1 VLLREFREVTKL
13 EGTYID
19 ALPALL
25 NPRTQRLHTTFNQAA
40 AATGRLS
47 SNDPNLQNIPIR
59 RELGRDIRRLFIA
72 PPGSLLLS
80 ADYSQI
86 ELRLLAHL
94 SSDEAFVQAFKVGGD
109 IHRQTAALIFEVD
122 VASVTPEMRA
132 RAKTINF
139 ATIYGQG
146 PHALSQ
152 QLKITHAE
160 ARAFID
166 RYFERFTGVRRY
178 LDSSVEHAR
187 KHGYV
192 QTLFGRRRYVPEV
205 RERNFNI
212 RAFGER
218 VAANSPIQGSA
229 ADLIKIAM
237 VRLAAA
243 LREHGLESTMIL
255 QVHDEL
261 VFEAPEREVE
271 QLTVLVRGEMEGAAQ
286 LAVPL
291 IVDVGVGPNWLDTKK

>member
-1 VLLREFREVTKL
+1 
-13 EGTYID
+13 
-19 ALPALL
+19 
-25 NPRTQRLHTTFNQAA
+25 
-40 AATGRLS
+40 
-47 SNDPNLQNIPIR
+47 
-59 RELGRDIRRLFIA
+59 
-72 PPGSLLLS
+72 
-80 ADYSQI
+80 
-86 ELRLLAHL
+86 LLAHL
-94 SSDEAFVQAFKVGGD
+94 SSDEAFVQAFKAGGD

-122 VASVTPEMRA
+122 PSSVTPEMRA

-166 RYFERFTGVRRY
+166 RYFERFTGVRQY
-178 LDSSVEHAR
+178 LDSSVEFAR
-187 KHGYV
+187 THGYV
-192 QTLFGRRRYVPEV
+192 QTIFGRRRYVPEV

-218 VAANSPIQGSA
+218 IAANSPIQGSA

-237 VRLAAA
+237 VRVAAA
-243 LREHGLESTMIL
+243 MRKQHLRSSMLL

-261 VFEAPEREVE
+261 VFEVPENEIDA
-271 QLTVLVRGEMEGAAQ
+271 LTALVRSEMEGAAQ

-291 IVDVGVGPNWLDTKK
+291 LVDIGAGPNWLETKLG